1 MLGLVQQ
8 QVLCSIY
15 KWCKCEAW
23 RRGDGLCATNN
34 GVTALI
40 DHQGR
45 IIKQIPQFQRDI
57 LRGDVPSYVG
67 HTPYMVL
74 GALSHVGVFFGAD
87 FLGIMAKK
95 MKNTTAKREK
105 FYTADGVVD
114 R

>member
-1 MLGLVQQ
+1 MVQMRSLETGRWF
-8 QVLCSIY
+8 V
-15 KWCKCEAW
+15 
-23 RRGDGLCATNN
+23 RATNN

-67 HTPYMVL
+67 RTPYMVWGHYPML
-74 GALSHVGVFFGAD
+74 GLCLVLIFLS
-87 FLGIMAKK
+87 IMAKI